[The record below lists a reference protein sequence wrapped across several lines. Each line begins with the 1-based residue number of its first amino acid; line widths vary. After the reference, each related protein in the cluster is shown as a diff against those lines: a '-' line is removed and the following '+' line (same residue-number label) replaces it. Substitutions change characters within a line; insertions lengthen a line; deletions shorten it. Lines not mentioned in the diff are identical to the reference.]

1 MCYPSLTEENG
12 RPCGG
17 NDNRFAYNV
26 IEHVGYECTDT
37 GAFCAR
43 AYTAR
48 PLCCPAPYL
57 SLPADAADTDGPGA
71 QAWINRGNVI
81 EHNIFRHI
89 RTSEARPDA
98 ADTHTIMSTLQAVYL
113 DDLISGWLM

>member
-37 GAFCAR
+37 GAFCAH
-43 AYTAR
+43 T
-48 PLCCPAPYL
+48 PPAL
-57 SLPADAADTDGPGA
+57 SAALRR
-71 QAWINRGNVI
+71 I
-81 EHNIFRHI
+81 
-89 RTSEARPDA
+89 
-98 ADTHTIMSTLQAVYL
+98 
-113 DDLISGWLM
+113 

>member
-43 AYTAR
+43 IHR
-48 PLCCPAPYL
+48 PP
-57 SLPADAADTDGPGA
+57 SLLPCAAFESACRSWQTPMDRGPKPG
-71 QAWINRGNVI
+71 
-81 EHNIFRHI
+81 
-89 RTSEARPDA
+89 
-98 ADTHTIMSTLQAVYL
+98 STV
-113 DDLISGWLM
+113 GM

>member
-26 IEHVGYECTDT
+26 IEHVGFECTDT

-43 AYTAR
+43 IHR
-48 PLCCPAPYL
+48 PPSLLPYMYPAPYL
-57 SLPADAADTDGPGA
+57 SLPTDAWQTPMDRGLKPGS
-71 QAWINRGNVI
+71 IVG
-81 EHNIFRHI
+81 
-89 RTSEARPDA
+89 
-98 ADTHTIMSTLQAVYL
+98 M
-113 DDLISGWLM
+113 

>member
-26 IEHVGYECTDT
+26 IEHVGFECTDT

-43 AYTAR
+43 MHR
-48 PLCCPAPYL
+48 PPSLLPYMYPALYL
-57 SLPADAADTDGPGA
+57 SLPTDSG
-71 QAWINRGNVI
+71 
-81 EHNIFRHI
+81 RH
-89 RTSEARPDA
+89 RWTGGS
-98 ADTHTIMSTLQAVYL
+98 SL
-113 DDLISGWLM
+113 DQSWECD